1 MELHCSVHRDLMF
14 VVLLCIKVVTKGEVF
29 IFHLDI
35 GLLSVVPI
43 FVSVPLIGDIPLSKL
58 STYQN

>member
-1 MELHCSVHRDLMF
+1 MF